1 MKRFK
6 MTYNPYTNR
15 ICFKVAETTDD
26 NGASIWNDLPNESR
40 FMEFQNEK
48 CVFENC
54 VERILTLINTYINTT
69 DSLEIVFVGT
79 IEDFD
84 VLQNAVFSSQDPRAK
99 SISCLH
105 LKTYPSASTALSS
118 IKRSFSKIK
127 KEFDDYIDSDDADKK
142 EIGDAVMK
150 YMDTV
155 KPEIPICV
163 IGNYSVGKS
172 ALINAFIG
180 REILPSKANPTT
192 ATNAVIRNDKKYKV
206 VFYYQEEEYEIS
218 FKGKKYKVVRPSEPD
233 NNLVNS
239 LFKGADTLSN
249 EQEIIHFILDK
260 INNANDT
267 EDPVSHIDNCIS
279 VYVPFHN
286 SRLNFDDYSFCFID
300 TPGSNNGEEKSHRAT
315 LEELMMDQTNAL
327 PLVVATR
334 GSLASNDSFDLREL
348 LTVMEDG
355 FSKQNC
361 IIAISMSDELV
372 STQIKEDIPDS
383 VREGVSDPTIMYVS
397 PVAAIGVRKDN
408 SVEWIDQTYKEIFES
423 KVSALLKTQPPDYN
437 MTPCKRSLSKE
448 DKESLDPLS
457 YASGLPSLEQELNY
471 FAMRFAEYKKC
482 TKGKELLL
490 NAMEMANIKLE
501 EAKNQLEKDKED
513 KKKEQ
518 QAVRSAIVGKMK
530 QVKTPTVNVAVNSV
544 KSQFQSVLNDY
555 CKSVPSVVRE
565 YWKNVYKKQYT
576 IDDLGKDMQI
586 HCQNNLYNPNANGI
600 KALLQDKLIE
610 QASLYMKNVQACV
623 TDQYEK
629 ISVDAQ
635 KELDALFDTVT
646 QKPQLNDVEI
656 RPFVRIR
663 LGFLK
668 WIGNIFSTEDQVVS
682 TYSNEFIA
690 KLKGNERQHGLFAV
704 QCIQEPANAYSKQ
717 INQWANKQ
725 IIEVQKT
732 LNHDNAILSDLDD
745 KIAELEQD
753 IIDLEGRLTKLSN
766 VSNSLKS
773 LLPEDKQND
782 E

>member
-6 MTYNPYTNR
+6 ITYNPYTNR
-15 ICFKVAETTDD
+15 INFKVAETTED
-26 NGASIWNDLPNESR
+26 NSGSKWIDLPSESH
-40 FMEFQNEK
+40 FMEFQKEK
-48 CVFENC
+48 CIFENC

-69 DSLEIVFVGT
+69 DSLELVFTGT
-79 IEDFD
+79 DEDFE
-84 VLQNAVFSSQDPRAK
+84 VLQRTVYSSQDPRSK
-99 SISCLH
+99 NITCLH
-105 LKTYPSASTALSS
+105 LEIYPSASTALTS
-118 IKRSFSKIK
+118 IKKSFSRIK
-127 KEFDDYIDSDDADKK
+127 KEFDDYINSDDPDKK

-155 KPEIPICV
+155 KPEIPVCV

-192 ATNAVIRNDKKYKV
+192 ATNAVIRNDKKYKI
-206 VFYYQEEEYEIS
+206 VFKYHQEEYEIS
-218 FKGKKYKVVRPSEPD
+218 FKGKKYKVVKPSEPD
-233 NNLVNS
+233 INLITS
-239 LFKGADTLSN
+239 LFRGTDDCSN

-260 INNANDT
+260 INNANDA
-267 EDPVSHIDNCIS
+267 EDPIASIDNCIS
-279 VYVPFHN
+279 VYIPFHN
-286 SRLNFDDYSFCFID
+286 SRLNFDEYSFCFID

-348 LTVMEDG
+348 LNVMEDG

-372 STQIKEDIPDS
+372 SSQIKEDIPDS

-397 PVAAIGVRKDN
+397 PVAAIGARKDH
-408 SVEWIDQTYKEIFES
+408 SIEWIDQTYKEIFET
-423 KVSALLKTQPPDYN
+423 KVDSLLKTLPPDYN
-437 MTPCKRSLSKE
+437 MTPCKRNLSKE

-490 NAMEMANIKLE
+490 NAMEMANKKLE
-501 EAKNQLEKDKED
+501 EAKIQLEKDKED

-530 QVKTPTVNVAVNSV
+530 QVKKPTVNAAVSSV
-544 KSQFQSVLNDY
+544 KSQFQGVLNDY
-555 CKSVPSVVRE
+555 CNNVPSAVRE
-565 YWKNVYKKQYT
+565 YWRNVHMRQYT
-576 IDDLGKDMQI
+576 IDDLGKDMQF
-586 HCQNNLYNPNANGI
+586 HCQSNLYNPNANGI
-600 KALLQDKLIE
+600 KALLQDKLID
-610 QASLYMKNVQACV
+610 QATSYMKNVQACV

-629 ISVDAQ
+629 ISADTQ
-635 KELDALFDTVT
+635 KDLDALFDTVT

-663 LGFLK
+663 IGFLK
-668 WIGNIFSTEDQVVS
+668 WIGNIFSTDEQVVS

-690 KLKGNERQHGLFAV
+690 KLKGNDRQHGLFAL
-704 QCIQEPANAYSKQ
+704 QGIQEPANAYSKQ
-717 INQWANKQ
+717 INLWADTQ
-725 IIEVQKT
+725 IVEVQKT
-732 LNHDNAILSDLDD
+732 LDHDNAILSDLDD

-753 IIDLEGRLTKLSN
+753 IIDLEGRLANLSN
-766 VSNSLKS
+766 VRNSLKT
-773 LLPEDKQND
+773 LLPEDI
-782 E
+782 